1 MRLTQSSLANP
12 AAVAIVAAVIALV
25 GVLSVFRIPAQLL
38 PQIEKPIVTVFTA
51 WPGAAPKEVESELT
65 VPVEEVLQGTPGMT
79 ELISYSMPNFGFM
92 QLEFALETDMTRTL
106 IEIISRL
113 NRLRPLPA
121 NAERPQVSLG
131 EWGDANDQL
140 IEYYVEQLDGDEAR
154 LIENK
159 RFLREIIVPELGSLY
174 GVAQVDM
181 FDTSGNSSDQLQIVV
196 DPYKAAELGI
206 DVARAADRIGRSA
219 NISSGVVDVGRR
231 SYTLR
236 IEGRYDVDELAGLI
250 LEWRGGLPV
259 TLGDVATIEYGPPK
273 REGFIYHNGL
283 AAARLAITKTTDAN
297 VLEALEL
304 VKARIDELNET
315 IFKERG
321 MRAEYNFDPALYID
335 RSINLLAG
343 NLIAGIML
351 AIGVLWLFLRQWRA
365 TFIIALAIPVS
376 LLATF
381 AVLSVAGRSLN
392 VISLAGLA
400 FATGMVLDAAIV
412 VLENIVRLREEGE
425 RPETASDKGTNQVW
439 GALLASTATTVA
451 IFIPIMFLEDVEGQM
466 FADLALTIA
475 IGVSMSLLVAITI
488 LPTAARSWMRQLP
501 PTPKGETTWDRLAS
515 TLIRLTSTQARRLGW
530 IGGLMAGSIFLTVM
544 LWPESNYLPP
554 VKRDTVDSFLF
565 FPPGTNVDT
574 SDREIAQLL
583 IKRLEPHLN
592 GTKEPTIRDYFLWS
606 FPGGSGGWL
615 AINPIDGADLD
626 EFQAIVQ
633 SEITAGIPDLF
644 GFTFR
649 RSLFGGFE
657 DTNSVELRL
666 TSTDLDALKPVV
678 AEAMQLISAALP
690 GSSAQPQPDPFA
702 EANELRFRPNDVRLA
717 EVGWTRED
725 LTRVILQLGQGV
737 WLGEYFTGRDRVDI
751 YLKTTRLDT
760 PEAMEALPLATPLGG
775 VVPLGDLATIDVAP
789 SPAMIVRINRGR
801 AYSVIV
807 NPPEGMSLEALI
819 NELQTTIEP
828 QLSAMMPADGGIQF
842 AGSAKDLER
851 AVGTLGLN
859 FLTAIGLL
867 VLIMAGLFRS
877 LKDAVLVVISI
888 PLAAVGGVLAITLVN
903 TIRFQPLDL
912 LGMIGFIILLG
923 LVVNNGILLVAQ
935 TRAAEAE
942 GLSRTDAVHQ
952 ALRYRLRPI
961 FMSTLTSLFGML
973 PLLIVPGAGSD
984 IYRGM
989 AAAIVGGM
997 SVSTLF
1003 TLLLLPSLLQLTG
1016 KSRQPIAGTESAVAL
1031 RKAPP
1036 HRHRTTVRL

>member
-1 MRLTQSSLANP
+1 MRLTQLSLANP
-12 AAVAIVAAVIALV
+12 AAIAIVAAVI
-25 GVLSVFRIPAQLL
+25 VLLGILSMMRIPAQLL

-79 ELISYSMPNFGFM
+79 ELVSWSMPNFGFM

-121 NAERPQVSLG
+121 NAEKPQVSLG

-140 IEYYVEQLDGDEAR
+140 IEYFVEQLEGDEDR
-154 LIENK
+154 LVENK
-159 RFLREIIVPELGSLY
+159 RFLREVIVPEIASLY

-181 FDTSGNSSDQLQIVV
+181 FDTSGNASDQLQIVI

-206 DVARAADRIGRSA
+206 DIARAAERIGRSA

-236 IEGRYDVDELAGLI
+236 IEGRYNVDDFDSLI
-250 LEWRGGLPV
+250 LDWRGGLPIK
-259 TLGDVATIEYGPPK
+259 LGDLATIKYGPPK
-273 REGFIYHNGL
+273 REGFIYHNGHS
-283 AAARLAITKTTDAN
+283 AARLSITKTTDAN
-297 VLEALEL
+297 VLAALEG
-304 VKARIDELNET
+304 VKAHIDELNDT
-315 IFKERG
+315 VFKDRG
-321 MRAEYNFDPALYID
+321 LRAEYSFDPALYIN

-343 NLIAGIML
+343 NLIAGVML

-365 TFIIALAIPVS
+365 TFIIAMAIPIS

-381 AVLSVAGRSLN
+381 VVLSLAGRSLN

-412 VLENIVRLREEGE
+412 VLENIVRLREGGE
-425 RPETASDKGTNQVW
+425 EPASASERGTNQVW

-451 IFIPIMFLEDVEGQM
+451 IFIPIMFLKDVEGQM

-475 IGVSMSLLVAITI
+475 IGVTVSLIVAITI
-488 LPTAARSWMRQLP
+488 LPTTARFWMHELP
-501 PTPKGETTWDRLAS
+501 PAPKDESTWDRLAD
-515 TLIRLTSTQARRLGW
+515 TIIRLTNSQARRLGW
-530 IGGLMAGSIFLTVM
+530 IGGLMAGSILLTIA

-574 SDREIAQLL
+574 ADREIAQLL
-583 IKRLEPHLN
+583 KQRLEPHLT
-592 GTKEPTIRDYFLWS
+592 GEKEPAIRDYFLWS

-615 AINPIDGADLD
+615 AINPAKGTDL
-626 EFQAIVQ
+626 EAFQHVVQ
-633 SEITAGIPDLF
+633 SEITAGVPDMF
-644 GFTFR
+644 GFTLR

-657 DTNSVELRL
+657 DTNSVEMRL
-666 TSTDLDALKPVV
+666 ASTDLDGLKPAV
-678 AEAMQLISAALP
+678 AQAMQLIPATLP

-702 EANELRFRPNDVRLA
+702 EANELRFSPNDVRLA
-717 EVGWTRED
+717 EVGWNRED

-737 WLGEYFTGRDRVDI
+737 WLGEYFTGRERVDI
-751 YLKTTRLDT
+751 YLKTTRFDT
-760 PEAMEALPLATPLGG
+760 PEAMAALPVATPAGG
-775 VVPLGDLATIDVAP
+775 VVPLGHLATIDIAP
-789 SPAMIVRINRGR
+789 SPMMMVRINRAR

-807 NPPEGMSLEALI
+807 NPPAGMSLEALI
-819 NELQTTIEP
+819 AELENTIEP
-828 QLSAMMPADGGIQF
+828 QISASLPPDGVIQY
-842 AGSAKDLER
+842 AGSVKDLER

-903 TIRFQPLDL
+903 AIKFQPLDL

-923 LVVNNGILLVAQ
+923 LVVNNAILLVAQ
-935 TRAAEAE
+935 TRRAEAE
-942 GLSRTDAVHQ
+942 GLERADAVHQ

-973 PLLIVPGAGSD
+973 PLLVVPGAGSD

-1003 TLLLLPSLLQLTG
+1003 TLLLLPSLLQLTA
-1016 KSRQPIAGTESAVAL
+1016 RTRAGGVVPHGAAVAD
-1031 RKAPP
+1031 
-1036 HRHRTTVRL
+1036 